1 MGRGRGV
8 GVSINNKA
16 QTKRIF
22 LFMSTHNTHPIQVE
36 TNVYVTVGAI
46 NYGAMD
52 MDGWMDGLICLFVC
66 LSFCPTVRLRLWRFS
81 VSLSLS
87 GSWCNIIR
95 QAFLSFLSELFIYTS
110 QKCQWTVRNVAGK
123 ADSNCHINTGP
134 KVPMSVHGI
143 HANVSIHRG
152 FYFFSLPFPLP
163 FLPSPIFMSCLC
175 VFTLRPNV
183 ILKKKFKIE
192 LGKRRP
198 NACCKFTL

>member
-1 MGRGRGV
+1 MVRWIWMV
-8 GVSINNKA
+8 
-16 QTKRIF
+16 
-22 LFMSTHNTHPIQVE
+22 
-36 TNVYVTVGAI
+36 
-46 NYGAMD
+46 
-52 MDGWMDGLICLFVC
+52 GWMDWYVC
-66 LSFCPTVRLRLWRFS
+66 LSVCATVRLRLWRFS
-81 VSLSLS
+81 VSLFLS

-143 HANVSIHRG
+143 HANVSIYRG
-152 FYFFSLPFPLP
+152 FYFFSLPLP
-163 FLPSPIFMSCLC
+163 FLPSPILMSCLC

>member
-1 MGRGRGV
+1 MFGCRRRRRLRLRQLFGVFVYYFLIGLYENYAWVEERG

-52 MDGWMDGLICLFVC
+52 MDGWMDGLICLSVFLSDGTFEALTVLC
-66 LSFCPTVRLRLWRFS
+66 LT
-81 VSLSLS
+81 LSLS

-110 QKCQWTVRNVAGK
+110 QKCQ
-123 ADSNCHINTGP
+123 
-134 KVPMSVHGI
+134 
-143 HANVSIHRG
+143 
-152 FYFFSLPFPLP
+152 
-163 FLPSPIFMSCLC
+163 
-175 VFTLRPNV
+175 
-183 ILKKKFKIE
+183 
-192 LGKRRP
+192 
-198 NACCKFTL
+198 

>member
-1 MGRGRGV
+1 MRTTHIEWGSGG
-8 GVSINNKA
+8 SINNKA

-52 MDGWMDGLICLFVC
+52 MDGWMDGLICL
-66 LSFCPTVRLRLWRFS
+66 SVRRYVWGS
-81 VSLSLS
+81 DGSLSLLHS

-143 HANVSIHRG
+143 HANVSIYRG
-152 FYFFSLPFPLP
+152 FYFSSSSFPSFP
-163 FLPSPIFMSCLC
+163 SFLP
-175 VFTLRPNV
+175 
-183 ILKKKFKIE
+183 
-192 LGKRRP
+192 
-198 NACCKFTL
+198 